1 VADRPV
7 LREVGQGVTGKL
19 ARVPSEAP
27 HDLDAEASVLGA
39 ILLGGAKLID
49 SLVTEEGLRPEHFY
63 RSEHGLIFRAMLK
76 LEREGDGIDPLTV
89 AGELGNSYLPNG
101 GRAEL
106 DRLTGV
112 VPAVGNVRSYARTVR
127 ENAKW
132 RSRLDGCLSGLEA
145 ISSADEEAFAAAQ
158 ALMDQ
163 AESTPG
169 EGLATPEKLADDFWD
184 WLANPESAVIATP
197 FPRLNELLLGGLRPG
212 GTTILA
218 GWTSMGKST
227 IGDQFLEHARSEG
240 HSACA
245 YINEM
250 SKEERVARTL
260 AARTGVGFDKILG
273 RDMAP
278 REWKRVV
285 NELPNLPFAIC
296 PCAGWSAEDVARHVR
311 RHRFDLWM
319 IDLATQLPAGTTAE
333 WSEVSRQLT
342 IAARQSETHGIIV
355 VQLNQTRNDGAGRPH
370 PALRDLKWTGAWAD
384 DAPNVIFV
392 HRDDVEVTT
401 GVFEPG
407 ADGYARL
414 AKARNG
420 RPGIVPLTLDP
431 YRMRFEDPN
440 SYRVPL
446 TEVIAP

>member
-1 VADRPV
+1 M
-7 LREVGQGVTGKL
+7 TGKL
-19 ARVPSEAP
+19 ARIPNEPP
-27 HDLDAEASVLGA
+27 HDADAEAAVLGA
-39 ILLGGAKLID
+39 VLLGGAKLLD
-49 SLVTEEGLRPEHFY
+49 TLVTDEGLRPEHFY
-63 RSEHGLIFRAMLK
+63 RAEHGHIYRAMLT
-76 LEREGDGIDPLTV
+76 LERGGDGIDIVTLQ
-89 AGELGNSYLPNG
+89 AELGGSPLPNG

-106 DRLTGV
+106 DRIAGV

-127 ENAKW
+127 EAAKW
-132 RSRLDGCLSGLEA
+132 RSRLDGCLHGLEA
-145 ISSADEEAFAAAQ
+145 VAARDEEDFAGAQ
-158 ALMDQ
+158 RIMES
-163 AESTPG
+163 AETAG
-169 EGLATPEKLADDFWD
+169 LEALATPEILADDFYR
-184 WLANPESAVIATP
+184 WLSNPDSAVIPTP
-197 FPRLNELLLGGLRPG
+197 FARLNELLLGGLRPG

-227 IGDQFLEHARSEG
+227 LGDQLLEHARSLG

-260 AARTGVGFDKILG
+260 AARTGVGFDRILG

-285 NELPNLPFAIC
+285 DELPNLPFAIC
-296 PCAGWSAEDVARHVR
+296 PCAGWTAEDVARHVR
-311 RHRFDLWM
+311 RHRFDVWM

-342 IAARQSETHGIIV
+342 IAARQSGTHGIIV
-355 VQLNQTRNDGAGRPH
+355 VQLNQTRNDGAARPH

-384 DAPNVIFV
+384 DAPNVVFV

-407 ADGYARL
+407 SDGYARL

-420 RPGIVPLTLDP
+420 RPGIVPLSLDP
-431 YRMRFEDPN
+431 YAMRFVDPN
-440 SYRVPL
+440 ENRHL
-446 TEVIAP
+446 LKEVIAP

>member
-1 VADRPV
+1 
-7 LREVGQGVTGKL
+7 VTGKL
-19 ARVPSEAP
+19 ARIPSEPPADP
-27 HDLDAEASVLGA
+27 EAEAAVLGA
-39 ILLGGAKLID
+39 VLLGGAKLLD
-49 SLVTEEGLRPEHFY
+49 GLATEEGLRPEHFY
-63 RSEHGLIFRAMLK
+63 RSEHGVIYRAMLN
-76 LEREGDGIDPLTV
+76 LERNGDGIDHLTLQ
-89 AGELGNSYLPNG
+89 AELGSSHHLPDG

-106 DRLTGV
+106 DRIAGV

-127 ENAKW
+127 ELAKW
-132 RSRLDGCLSGLEA
+132 RSRLEGCLDGLEA
-145 ISSADEEAFAAAQ
+145 VATRDEEAFTAAERVMEA
-158 ALMDQ
+158 
-163 AESTPG
+163 AESAVT
-169 EGLATPEKLADDFWD
+169 ETLATPERLADDFWD
-184 WLANPESAVIATP
+184 WMANPQRDVIATP
-197 FPRLNELLLGGLRPG
+197 FAKLNELLLGGLRPG

-227 IGDQFLEHARSEG
+227 LGDQLLEHARG
-240 HSACA
+240 LGKSACA

-273 RDMAP
+273 RDMSP

-285 NELPNLPFAIC
+285 DELPHLPFAIC

-311 RHRFDLWM
+311 RHRWDLWM

-342 IAARQSETHGIIV
+342 IAARQSGTHGIIV
-355 VQLNQTRNDGAGRPH
+355 VQLNQTRNDGAARPH

-384 DAPNVIFV
+384 DAPNTILV
-392 HRDDVEVTT
+392 HRPDEEKAP
-401 GVFEPG
+401 GIFEPG
-407 ADGYARL
+407 TDGYARL

-446 TEVIAP
+446 TEVVAP

>member
-1 VADRPV
+1 VN
-7 LREVGQGVTGKL
+7 GKL
-19 ARVPSEAP
+19 ARIPATPP
-27 HDLDAEASVLGA
+27 HDTDAEAAVLGA
-39 ILLGGAKLID
+39 VLLGGAKLLD
-49 SLVTEEGLRPEHFY
+49 TLTTEENLRPEHFY
-63 RSEHGLIFRAMLK
+63 RAEHGTIYRAMLT
-76 LEREGDGIDPLTV
+76 LERGGDGIDIVTLQ
-89 AGELGNSYLPNG
+89 AELGRSLLPNG

-106 DRLTGV
+106 DRIAGV

-127 ENAKW
+127 EAAKW
-132 RSRLDGCLSGLEA
+132 RSRLDGCLHGLEA
-145 ISSADEEAFAAAQ
+145 VAGADEEAFAAAQ
-158 ALMDQ
+158 ALMDS
-163 AESTPG
+163 AEGVTG
-169 EGLATPEKLADDFWD
+169 EALATPERLADDFWD
-184 WLANPESAVIATP
+184 WLANPETAVIPTP
-197 FPRLNELLLGGLRPG
+197 FPKLNELLLGGLRPG

-227 IGDQFLEHARSEG
+227 FGDQLLEHARAEG

-273 RDMAP
+273 RDLNT
-278 REWKRVV
+278 RDWKRVLD
-285 NELPNLPFAIC
+285 ELPRLPFAIC
-296 PCAGWSAEDVARHVR
+296 PCAGWTAEDVARHVR
-311 RHRFDLWM
+311 RHRFDVWM

-342 IAARQSETHGIIV
+342 IAARQSGTHGIIV

>member
-1 VADRPV
+1 M
-7 LREVGQGVTGKL
+7 TGKL
-19 ARVPSEAP
+19 ARVPAVPP
-27 HDLDAEASVLGA
+27 HDTDAEAAVLGA
-39 ILLGGAKLID
+39 VLLGGAKLID
-49 SLVTEEGLRPEHFY
+49 TLVTDEGLRPEHFY
-63 RSEHGLIFRAMLK
+63 RAEHAHIFRAMLA
-76 LEREGDGIDPLTV
+76 LERAGDGIDHLTLQ
-89 AGELGNSYLPNG
+89 AELGSSPLPNG

-106 DRLTGV
+106 DRIVGV

-127 ENAKW
+127 ETAKW
-132 RSRLDGCLSGLEA
+132 RGRLDGCLRGLEA
-145 ISSADEEAFAAAQ
+145 VSGADEEAFAAAQ
-158 ALMDQ
+158 ALMDEAQ
-163 AESTPG
+163 GVSTESM
-169 EGLATPEKLADDFWD
+169 ATPEQLADDFYD
-184 WLANPESAVIATP
+184 WLSNTETAVIETP

-212 GTTILA
+212 GTTVLA

-227 IGDQFLEHARSEG
+227 LGDQLLEHARSAG
-240 HSACA
+240 HTACA

-260 AARTGVGFDKILG
+260 AARTGLGFDKILS
-273 RDMAP
+273 RDMSP
-278 REWKRVV
+278 REYRRILD
-285 NELPNLPFAIC
+285 ELPRLPFAIC

-311 RHRFDLWM
+311 RHRFDVWM

-342 IAARQSETHGIIV
+342 IAARQSGTHGIIV

-407 ADGYARL
+407 TDGYARL